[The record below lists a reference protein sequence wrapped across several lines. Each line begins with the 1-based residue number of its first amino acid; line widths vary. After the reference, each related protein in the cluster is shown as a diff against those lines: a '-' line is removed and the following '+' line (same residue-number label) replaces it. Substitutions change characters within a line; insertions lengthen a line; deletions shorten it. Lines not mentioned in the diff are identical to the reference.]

1 MIEDV
6 EETNKEHMWD
16 GVAKR
21 YDRRKKMTADD
32 IEKFLVE
39 NYGQPALLK

>member
-1 MIEDV
+1 MNEPLRIDLRNV
-6 EETNKEHMWD
+6 T
-16 GVAKR
+16 KR

-32 IEKFLVE
+32 IEKFLVQ